1 MMNRLAIA
9 FLCLVVANAL
19 HAPRLGAEDWPQ
31 WRGPRL
37 DGSSTEK
44 NLPLKWTAT
53 DNIAWKTPL
62 GGLGHS
68 SPIVVGDRVFVTT
81 CLVEQ
86 KSVDKSRLLI
96 CLDRKD
102 GKILWQREV
111 VQSPLETKHK
121 LNSFSSSTPAS
132 DSQRVFVTFL
142 RSRPMTP
149 EDAKVDANIRDGH
162 VSWKTMVPELV
173 AAAYDLD
180 GNKVWEKVP
189 GRFYSRHGFCS
200 SPILHKDLVIVN
212 ADQDATAY
220 IVALDRST
228 GAEQWRIDRPNRM
241 RSYCVPLIVE
251 AGGKTQ
257 MVLTGSEGV
266 DSYDPDTGKLFWHQ
280 DGPTEQYVASP
291 VYGSGLF
298 FMTAGFP
305 TYHNWTVR
313 PDGLG
318 NITKSHVVWHENKT
332 SALKAS
338 YVPSPLAVGNLFYMI
353 SDSGN
358 LSCFEAATGKR
369 LFMEKLGD
377 HHSGSPVLAAGH
389 VYLTDDAG
397 VTYVLKAGPK
407 FELVSQNLLG
417 DACYSSPAVSRGQ
430 IFIRTD
436 HALTCVGRK

>member
-9 FLCLVVANAL
+9 CLCLVVANNL
-19 HAPRLGAEDWPQ
+19 QAEDWPQ

-44 NLPLKWTAT
+44 GLPLKWTAT
-53 DNIAWKTPL
+53 DNVAWTTPL
-62 GGLGHS
+62 PGIGHS

-96 CLDRKD
+96 CIDRRD
-102 GKILWQREV
+102 GKVLWQREV
-111 VQSPLETKHK
+111 VTSPLETKHG
-121 LNSFSSSTPAS
+121 LNSYSSSTPAS
-132 DSQRVFVTFL
+132 DGRLVFVTFL
-142 RSRPMTP
+142 RSRPMTE
-149 EDAKVDANIRDGH
+149 EDATVDPKIRDGH
-162 VSWKTMVPELV
+162 VSWKTLVPEMV
-173 AAAYDLD
+173 VAAYDLD
-180 GNKVWEKVP
+180 GNKTWEKVP

-200 SPILHKDLVIVN
+200 SPILHKNLVIIN

-228 GAEQWRIDRPNRM
+228 GAEAWRINRPNRM

-257 MVLTGSEGV
+257 MVLTGSEGA
-266 DSYDPDTGKLFWHQ
+266 DSFDPDTGKPIWHQ

-291 VYGSGLF
+291 VYGSGLL

-313 PDGLG
+313 PDGVG

-338 YVPSPLAVGNLFYMI
+338 YVPSPLAVGDLFYMI

-358 LSCFEAATGKR
+358 LSCFAGKSGKR

-377 HHSGSPVLAAGH
+377 HHSGSPILAAGH

-397 VTYVLKAGPK
+397 ITYVLKAGPT
-407 FELVSQNLLG
+407 FELISQNPLG
-417 DACYSSPAVSRGQ
+417 DKCFSSPAASRGQ
-430 IFIRTD
+430 LFIRTN
-436 HALTCVGRK
+436 HALVSVGKK